1 MSKLYRRK
9 REVVDIGCES
19 TVDFSRTRN
28 TLCIFFEIDTK
39 NPMRFF
45 GNGSDRFNCL
55 VVDCVRVDNPV
66 KLRCAS
72 RPHHTVTN
80 PTQPLANH
88 RSDKAP
94 VIPDRHEAI
103 VSSRKIFLCY
113 EIRFASLI
121 PMELDPMFRDARA
134 SCFTAHEAARAFS
147 SANPT
152 RIIEQAELPH
162 VGRIIVRDGDWFL
175 SETQLVPSR

>member
-45 GNGSDRFNCL
+45 GNGSNRFHCL

-80 PTQPLANH
+80 PTQSLADH
-88 RSDKAP
+88 RSEQAA
-94 VIPDRHEAI
+94 VIPERHEAI
-103 VSSRKIFLCY
+103 VSSWEIFFCY
-113 EIRFASLI
+113 EVRFDSLI
-121 PMELDPMFRDARA
+121 PMEFDPMFSDARA
-134 SCFTAHEAARAFS
+134 SCLTTH
-147 SANPT
+147 
-152 RIIEQAELPH
+152 
-162 VGRIIVRDGDWFL
+162 
-175 SETQLVPSR
+175 